1 MDSPLNLRFP
11 SCTFLFYTNWSE
23 NASFSTIC
31 LRLHFSFLKI
41 QSVDLA
47 FFLGF
52 TKKSDIIVRL
62 STTVLIRFQGE
73 FMKKVAIVSAFRS
86 AIGSFGGSLKDI
98 NIAELGA
105 QVLEAAL
112 QNKQIPADVVDEVIF
127 GNVLSAGHGQNIARQ
142 IALRAGIPETTS
154 AYVVNKVCGSGLK
167 SVLLATQSILLG
179 DNDVVVAGG
188 IEIMSQAAY
197 LSKSSRFGS
206 KIGHIT
212 LEDSMLKDGLTD
224 AFNDYHMGITA
235 ENVAERYHVSRE
247 EQDAFAH
254 TSQEK
259 AAKAIAEGRFTEEIV
274 PIRLNS
280 RRGETIF
287 ATDEYPRLT
296 PIEKLATLR
305 PAFKKDGTVTAANTS
320 GINDGCAVLVL
331 MSDEKASELNIQPL
345 AYIEAYATSGLDP
358 ALMGLGPITASQKAL
373 QKLNKTVEDIDLFE
387 LNEAFAAQSI
397 PVVKQ
402 LGIDPAKVNVNGGAI
417 ALGHPIGASGSRI
430 LVTLIHELIKQ
441 NKELGLCSLCIGGGQ
456 GISLIISNAQTN

>member
-1 MDSPLNLRFP
+1 
-11 SCTFLFYTNWSE
+11 
-23 NASFSTIC
+23 
-31 LRLHFSFLKI
+31 
-41 QSVDLA
+41 
-47 FFLGF
+47 
-52 TKKSDIIVRL
+52 
-62 STTVLIRFQGE
+62 
-73 FMKKVAIVSAFRS
+73 MKKVAIVSAYRS

-98 NIAELGA
+98 EIADLGA
-105 QVLEAAL
+105 QVLETAL
-112 QNKQIPADVVDEVIF
+112 ANKNIPADSVDEVIF
-127 GNVLSAGHGQNIARQ
+127 GNVLSAGQGQNIARQ
-142 IALRAGIPETTS
+142 IAIRAGIPQTAS
-154 AYVVNKVCGSGLK
+154 AYAVNKVCGSGLK
-167 SVLLATQSILLG
+167 SVLLAAQSIMLG

-188 IEIMSQAAY
+188 IEIMSQAPY
-197 LSKSSRFGS
+197 LSKTSRFGS
-206 KIGHIT
+206 KFGHIT
-212 LEDSMLKDGLTD
+212 LEDSMLTDGLTD

-235 ENVAERYHVSRE
+235 ENVAEHYQVSRA
-247 EQDAFAH
+247 EQDAF
-254 TSQEK
+254 TYSSQEK
-259 AAKAIAEGRFTEEIV
+259 AAKAIAEGRFVDEIV
-274 PIRLNS
+274 PIRLKN
-280 RRGETIF
+280 RKGETIF

-305 PAFKKDGTVTAANTS
+305 PSFKKDGTVTAANAS

-331 MSDEKASELNIQPL
+331 MSDEKASKLNIQPL

-441 NKELGLCSLCIGGGQ
+441 EKELGLCSLCIGGGQ
-456 GISLIISNAQTN
+456 GISLIVSNAQTS

>member
-1 MDSPLNLRFP
+1 
-11 SCTFLFYTNWSE
+11 
-23 NASFSTIC
+23 
-31 LRLHFSFLKI
+31 
-41 QSVDLA
+41 
-47 FFLGF
+47 
-52 TKKSDIIVRL
+52 
-62 STTVLIRFQGE
+62 
-73 FMKKVAIVSAFRS
+73 MKKVAIVSAYRS

-98 NIAELGA
+98 EIADLGA
-105 QVLEAAL
+105 QVLETAL
-112 QNKQIPADVVDEVIF
+112 ASKNIPADSVDEVIF
-127 GNVLSAGHGQNIARQ
+127 GNVLSAGQGQNIARQ
-142 IALRAGIPETTS
+142 IAIRAGIPQTAS
-154 AYVVNKVCGSGLK
+154 AYAVNKVCGSGLK
-167 SVLLATQSILLG
+167 SVLLAAQSIMLG

-188 IEIMSQAAY
+188 IEIMSQAPY
-197 LSKSSRFGS
+197 LSKTSRFGS
-206 KIGHIT
+206 KFGHIT
-212 LEDSMLKDGLTD
+212 LEDSMLTDGLTD

-235 ENVAERYHVSRE
+235 ENVAEHYQVSRA
-247 EQDAFAH
+247 EQDAF
-254 TSQEK
+254 TYSSQEK
-259 AAKAIAEGRFTEEIV
+259 AAKAIAEGRFVDEIV
-274 PIRLNS
+274 PIRLKN
-280 RRGETIF
+280 RKGETIF

-305 PAFKKDGTVTAANTS
+305 PSFKKDGTVTAANAS

-441 NKELGLCSLCIGGGQ
+441 EEELGLCSLCIGGGQ
-456 GISLIISNAQTN
+456 GISLIVSNAQTS

>member
-1 MDSPLNLRFP
+1 
-11 SCTFLFYTNWSE
+11 
-23 NASFSTIC
+23 
-31 LRLHFSFLKI
+31 
-41 QSVDLA
+41 
-47 FFLGF
+47 
-52 TKKSDIIVRL
+52 
-62 STTVLIRFQGE
+62 
-73 FMKKVAIVSAFRS
+73 MKKVAIVSAYRS

-98 NIAELGA
+98 EIADLGA
-105 QVLEAAL
+105 QVLETAL
-112 QNKQIPADVVDEVIF
+112 ASKNIPADSVDEVIF
-127 GNVLSAGHGQNIARQ
+127 GNVLSAGQGQNIARQ
-142 IALRAGIPETTS
+142 IAIRAGIPQTAS
-154 AYVVNKVCGSGLK
+154 AYAVNKVCGSGLK
-167 SVLLATQSILLG
+167 SVLLAAQSIMLG

-188 IEIMSQAAY
+188 IEIMSQAPY
-197 LSKSSRFGS
+197 LSKTSRFGS
-206 KIGHIT
+206 KFGHIT
-212 LEDSMLKDGLTD
+212 LEDSMLTDGLTD

-235 ENVAERYHVSRE
+235 ENVAEHYQVSRA
-247 EQDAFAH
+247 EQDAF
-254 TSQEK
+254 TYSSQEK
-259 AAKAIAEGRFTEEIV
+259 AAKAIAEGRFVDEIV
-274 PIRLNS
+274 PIRLKN
-280 RRGETIF
+280 RKGETIF

-305 PAFKKDGTVTAANTS
+305 PAFKKDGTVTAANAS

-441 NKELGLCSLCIGGGQ
+441 EKELGLCSLCIGGGQ
-456 GISLIISNAQTN
+456 GISLIVSNAQTS

>member
-1 MDSPLNLRFP
+1 
-11 SCTFLFYTNWSE
+11 
-23 NASFSTIC
+23 
-31 LRLHFSFLKI
+31 
-41 QSVDLA
+41 
-47 FFLGF
+47 
-52 TKKSDIIVRL
+52 
-62 STTVLIRFQGE
+62 
-73 FMKKVAIVSAFRS
+73 MKKVAIVSAYRS

-98 NIAELGA
+98 EIADLGA
-105 QVLEAAL
+105 QVLETAL
-112 QNKQIPADVVDEVIF
+112 ANKNIPADSVDEVIF
-127 GNVLSAGHGQNIARQ
+127 GNVLSAGQGQNIARQ
-142 IALRAGIPETTS
+142 IAIRAGIPQTAS
-154 AYVVNKVCGSGLK
+154 AYAVNKVCGSGLK

-188 IEIMSQAAY
+188 IEIMSQAPY
-197 LSKSSRFGS
+197 LSKTSRFGS
-206 KIGHIT
+206 KFGHIT
-212 LEDSMLKDGLTD
+212 LEDSMLTDGLTD
-224 AFNDYHMGITA
+224 AFNNYHMGITA
-235 ENVAERYHVSRE
+235 ENVAEHYQVSRA
-247 EQDAFAH
+247 EQDAF
-254 TSQEK
+254 TYSSQEK
-259 AAKAIAEGRFTEEIV
+259 AAKAIAEGRFVDEIV
-274 PIRLNS
+274 PIRLKN
-280 RRGETIF
+280 RKGETIF

-305 PAFKKDGTVTAANTS
+305 PSFKKDGTITAANAS

-441 NKELGLCSLCIGGGQ
+441 EKELGLCSLCIGGGQ
-456 GISLIISNAQTN
+456 GISLIVSNAQTS

>member
-1 MDSPLNLRFP
+1 
-11 SCTFLFYTNWSE
+11 
-23 NASFSTIC
+23 
-31 LRLHFSFLKI
+31 
-41 QSVDLA
+41 
-47 FFLGF
+47 
-52 TKKSDIIVRL
+52 
-62 STTVLIRFQGE
+62 
-73 FMKKVAIVSAFRS
+73 MKKVAIVSAYRS

-98 NIAELGA
+98 EIADLGA
-105 QVLEAAL
+105 QVLETAL
-112 QNKQIPADVVDEVIF
+112 ANKNIPADSVDEVIF
-127 GNVLSAGHGQNIARQ
+127 GNVLSAGQGQNIARQ
-142 IALRAGIPETTS
+142 IAIRAGIPQTAS
-154 AYVVNKVCGSGLK
+154 AYAVNKVCGSGLK
-167 SVLLATQSILLG
+167 SVLLAAQSIMLG

-188 IEIMSQAAY
+188 IEIMSQAPY
-197 LSKSSRFGS
+197 LSKTSRFGS
-206 KIGHIT
+206 KFGHIT
-212 LEDSMLKDGLTD
+212 LEDSMLTDGLTD

-235 ENVAERYHVSRE
+235 ENVAEHYQISRA
-247 EQDAFAH
+247 EQDAF
-254 TSQEK
+254 TYSSQEK
-259 AAKAIAEGRFTEEIV
+259 AAKAIAEGRFVDEIV
-274 PIRLNS
+274 PIRLKN
-280 RRGETIF
+280 RKGETIF
-287 ATDEYPRLT
+287 TTDEYPRLT

-305 PAFKKDGTVTAANTS
+305 PSFKKDGTVTAANAS

-441 NKELGLCSLCIGGGQ
+441 EKELGLCSLCIGGGQ
-456 GISLIISNAQTN
+456 GISLIVSNAQTS

>member
-1 MDSPLNLRFP
+1 
-11 SCTFLFYTNWSE
+11 
-23 NASFSTIC
+23 
-31 LRLHFSFLKI
+31 
-41 QSVDLA
+41 
-47 FFLGF
+47 
-52 TKKSDIIVRL
+52 
-62 STTVLIRFQGE
+62 
-73 FMKKVAIVSAFRS
+73 MKKVAIVSAYRS

-98 NIAELGA
+98 EIADLGA
-105 QVLEAAL
+105 QVLETAL
-112 QNKQIPADVVDEVIF
+112 ASKNIPADSVDEVIF
-127 GNVLSAGHGQNIARQ
+127 GNVLSAGQGQNIARQ
-142 IALRAGIPETTS
+142 IAIRAGIPQTAS

-167 SVLLATQSILLG
+167 SVLLAAQSIMLG

-188 IEIMSQAAY
+188 IEIMSQAPY
-197 LSKSSRFGS
+197 LSKTSRFGS
-206 KIGHIT
+206 KFGHIT
-212 LEDSMLKDGLTD
+212 LEDSMLTDGLTD

-235 ENVAERYHVSRE
+235 ENVAEHYQVSRA
-247 EQDAFAH
+247 EQDAF
-254 TSQEK
+254 TYSSQEK
-259 AAKAIAEGRFTEEIV
+259 AAKAIAEGRFVDEIV
-274 PIRLNS
+274 PISLKNRK
-280 RRGETIF
+280 GETIF

-305 PAFKKDGTVTAANTS
+305 PSFKKDGTVTAANAS

-331 MSDEKASELNIQPL
+331 MSNEKASELNIQPL

-417 ALGHPIGASGSRI
+417 AFGHPIGASGSRI

-441 NKELGLCSLCIGGGQ
+441 EKELGLCSLCIGGGQ
-456 GISLIISNAQTN
+456 GISLIVSNAQTS

>member
-1 MDSPLNLRFP
+1 
-11 SCTFLFYTNWSE
+11 
-23 NASFSTIC
+23 
-31 LRLHFSFLKI
+31 
-41 QSVDLA
+41 
-47 FFLGF
+47 
-52 TKKSDIIVRL
+52 
-62 STTVLIRFQGE
+62 
-73 FMKKVAIVSAFRS
+73 MKKVAIVSAYRS

-98 NIAELGA
+98 EIADLGA
-105 QVLEAAL
+105 QVLETAL
-112 QNKQIPADVVDEVIF
+112 ANKNIPADSVDEVIF
-127 GNVLSAGHGQNIARQ
+127 GNVLSAGQGQNIARQ
-142 IALRAGIPETTS
+142 IAIRAGIPQTAS
-154 AYVVNKVCGSGLK
+154 AYAVNKVCGSGLK
-167 SVLLATQSILLG
+167 SVLLAAQSIMLG

-188 IEIMSQAAY
+188 IEIMSQAPY
-197 LSKSSRFGS
+197 LSKTSRFGS
-206 KIGHIT
+206 KFGHIT
-212 LEDSMLKDGLTD
+212 LEDSMLTDGLTD

-235 ENVAERYHVSRE
+235 ENVAEHYQVSRA
-247 EQDAFAH
+247 EQDAF
-254 TSQEK
+254 TYSSQEK
-259 AAKAIAEGRFTEEIV
+259 AAKAIAEGRFVDEIV
-274 PIRLNS
+274 PIRLKN
-280 RRGETIF
+280 RKGETIF

-305 PAFKKDGTVTAANTS
+305 PSFKKDGTVTAANAS

-345 AYIEAYATSGLDP
+345 AYIEAYATSGLEP

-441 NKELGLCSLCIGGGQ
+441 EKELGLCSLCIGGGQ
-456 GISLIISNAQTN
+456 GISLIVSNAQTN

>member
-1 MDSPLNLRFP
+1 
-11 SCTFLFYTNWSE
+11 
-23 NASFSTIC
+23 
-31 LRLHFSFLKI
+31 
-41 QSVDLA
+41 
-47 FFLGF
+47 
-52 TKKSDIIVRL
+52 
-62 STTVLIRFQGE
+62 
-73 FMKKVAIVSAFRS
+73 MKKVAIVSAYRS

-98 NIAELGA
+98 EIADLGA
-105 QVLEAAL
+105 QVLETAL
-112 QNKQIPADVVDEVIF
+112 ASKNIPADSVDEVIF
-127 GNVLSAGHGQNIARQ
+127 GNVLSAGQGQNIARQ
-142 IALRAGIPETTS
+142 IAIRAGIPQTAS
-154 AYVVNKVCGSGLK
+154 AYAVNKVCGSGLK
-167 SVLLATQSILLG
+167 SVLLAAQSIMLG

-188 IEIMSQAAY
+188 IEIMSQAPY
-197 LSKSSRFGS
+197 LSKTSRFGS
-206 KIGHIT
+206 KFGHIT
-212 LEDSMLKDGLTD
+212 LEDSMLTDGLTD

-235 ENVAERYHVSRE
+235 ENVAEHYQVSRA
-247 EQDAFAH
+247 EQDAF
-254 TSQEK
+254 TYSSQEK
-259 AAKAIAEGRFTEEIV
+259 AAKAIAEGRFVDEIV
-274 PIRLNS
+274 PIRLKN
-280 RRGETIF
+280 RKGETIF

-305 PAFKKDGTVTAANTS
+305 PSFKKDGTVTAANAS

-345 AYIEAYATSGLDP
+345 AYIEAYATSGLEP

-441 NKELGLCSLCIGGGQ
+441 EKELGLCSLCIGGGQ
-456 GISLIISNAQTN
+456 GISLIVSNAQTS

>member
-1 MDSPLNLRFP
+1 
-11 SCTFLFYTNWSE
+11 
-23 NASFSTIC
+23 
-31 LRLHFSFLKI
+31 
-41 QSVDLA
+41 
-47 FFLGF
+47 
-52 TKKSDIIVRL
+52 
-62 STTVLIRFQGE
+62 
-73 FMKKVAIVSAFRS
+73 MKKVAIVSAYRS

-98 NIAELGA
+98 EIADLGA
-105 QVLEAAL
+105 QVLETAL
-112 QNKQIPADVVDEVIF
+112 ASKNIPADSVDEVIF
-127 GNVLSAGHGQNIARQ
+127 GNVLSAGQGQNIARQ
-142 IALRAGIPETTS
+142 IAIRAGIPQTAS

-167 SVLLATQSILLG
+167 SVLLAAQSIMLG

-188 IEIMSQAAY
+188 IEIMSQAPY
-197 LSKSSRFGS
+197 LSKTSRFGS
-206 KIGHIT
+206 KFGHIT
-212 LEDSMLKDGLTD
+212 LEDSMLTDGLTD

-235 ENVAERYHVSRE
+235 ENVAEHYQVSRA
-247 EQDAFAH
+247 EQDAF
-254 TSQEK
+254 TYSSQEK
-259 AAKAIAEGRFTEEIV
+259 AAKAIAEGRFVDEIV
-274 PIRLNS
+274 PISLKNRK
-280 RRGETIF
+280 GETIF

-305 PAFKKDGTVTAANTS
+305 PSFKKDGTVTAANAS

-331 MSDEKASELNIQPL
+331 MSNEKASELNIQPL

-441 NKELGLCSLCIGGGQ
+441 EKELGLCSLCIGGGQ
-456 GISLIISNAQTN
+456 GISLIVSNAQTS

>member
-1 MDSPLNLRFP
+1 
-11 SCTFLFYTNWSE
+11 
-23 NASFSTIC
+23 
-31 LRLHFSFLKI
+31 
-41 QSVDLA
+41 
-47 FFLGF
+47 
-52 TKKSDIIVRL
+52 
-62 STTVLIRFQGE
+62 
-73 FMKKVAIVSAFRS
+73 MKKVAIVSAYRS

-98 NIAELGA
+98 EIADLGA
-105 QVLEAAL
+105 QVLETAL
-112 QNKQIPADVVDEVIF
+112 ANKNIPADSVDEVIF
-127 GNVLSAGHGQNIARQ
+127 GNVLSAGQGQNIARQ
-142 IALRAGIPETTS
+142 IAIRAGIPQTAS
-154 AYVVNKVCGSGLK
+154 AYAVNKVCGSGLK

-188 IEIMSQAAY
+188 IEIMSQAPY
-197 LSKSSRFGS
+197 LSKTSRFGS
-206 KIGHIT
+206 KFGHIT
-212 LEDSMLKDGLTD
+212 LEDSMLTDGLTD

-235 ENVAERYHVSRE
+235 ENVAEHYQVSRA
-247 EQDAFAH
+247 EQDAF
-254 TSQEK
+254 TYSSQEK
-259 AAKAIAEGRFTEEIV
+259 AAKAIAEGRFVDEIV
-274 PIRLNS
+274 PIKLKNRK
-280 RRGETIF
+280 GETIF

-305 PAFKKDGTVTAANTS
+305 PSFKKDGTVTAANAS

-441 NKELGLCSLCIGGGQ
+441 EKDLGLCSLCIGGGQ
-456 GISLIISNAQTN
+456 GISLIVSNAQTS

>member
-1 MDSPLNLRFP
+1 
-11 SCTFLFYTNWSE
+11 
-23 NASFSTIC
+23 
-31 LRLHFSFLKI
+31 
-41 QSVDLA
+41 
-47 FFLGF
+47 
-52 TKKSDIIVRL
+52 
-62 STTVLIRFQGE
+62 
-73 FMKKVAIVSAFRS
+73 MKKVAIVSAYRS

-98 NIAELGA
+98 EIADLGA
-105 QVLEAAL
+105 QVLETAL
-112 QNKQIPADVVDEVIF
+112 ANKNIPADSVDEVIF
-127 GNVLSAGHGQNIARQ
+127 GNVLSAGQGQNIARQ
-142 IALRAGIPETTS
+142 IAIRAGIPQTAS
-154 AYVVNKVCGSGLK
+154 AYAVNKVCGSGLK

-188 IEIMSQAAY
+188 IEIMSQAPY
-197 LSKSSRFGS
+197 LSKTSRFGS
-206 KIGHIT
+206 KFGHIT
-212 LEDSMLKDGLTD
+212 LEDSMLTDGLTD
-224 AFNDYHMGITA
+224 AFNNYHMGITA
-235 ENVAERYHVSRE
+235 ENVAEHYQVSRA
-247 EQDAFAH
+247 EQDAF
-254 TSQEK
+254 TYSSQEK
-259 AAKAIAEGRFTEEIV
+259 AAKAIAEGRFVDEIV
-274 PIRLNS
+274 PIRLKN
-280 RRGETIF
+280 RKGETIF

-305 PAFKKDGTVTAANTS
+305 PSFKKDGTVTAANAS

-441 NKELGLCSLCIGGGQ
+441 EKELGLCSLCIGGGQ
-456 GISLIISNAQTN
+456 GISLIVSNAQTS

>member
-1 MDSPLNLRFP
+1 
-11 SCTFLFYTNWSE
+11 
-23 NASFSTIC
+23 
-31 LRLHFSFLKI
+31 
-41 QSVDLA
+41 
-47 FFLGF
+47 
-52 TKKSDIIVRL
+52 
-62 STTVLIRFQGE
+62 
-73 FMKKVAIVSAFRS
+73 MKKVAIVSAYRS

-98 NIAELGA
+98 EIADLGA
-105 QVLEAAL
+105 QVLETAL
-112 QNKQIPADVVDEVIF
+112 ANKNIPADSVDEVIF
-127 GNVLSAGHGQNIARQ
+127 GNVLSAGQGQNIARQ
-142 IALRAGIPETTS
+142 IAIRAGIPQTAS
-154 AYVVNKVCGSGLK
+154 AYAVNKVCGSGLK
-167 SVLLATQSILLG
+167 SVLLAAQSIMLG

-188 IEIMSQAAY
+188 IEIMSQAPY
-197 LSKSSRFGS
+197 LSKTSRFGS
-206 KIGHIT
+206 KFGHIT
-212 LEDSMLKDGLTD
+212 LEDSMLTDGLTD

-235 ENVAERYHVSRE
+235 ENVAEHYHVSRA
-247 EQDAFAH
+247 EQDAF
-254 TSQEK
+254 TYSSQEK
-259 AAKAIAEGRFTEEIV
+259 AAKAIAEGRFVDEIV
-274 PIRLNS
+274 PIRLKN
-280 RRGETIF
+280 RKGETIF

-305 PAFKKDGTVTAANTS
+305 PSFKKDGTVTAANAS

-441 NKELGLCSLCIGGGQ
+441 EKELGLCSLCIGGGQ
-456 GISLIISNAQTN
+456 GISLIVSNAQTS

>member
-1 MDSPLNLRFP
+1 
-11 SCTFLFYTNWSE
+11 
-23 NASFSTIC
+23 
-31 LRLHFSFLKI
+31 
-41 QSVDLA
+41 
-47 FFLGF
+47 
-52 TKKSDIIVRL
+52 
-62 STTVLIRFQGE
+62 
-73 FMKKVAIVSAFRS
+73 MKKVAIVSAYRS

-98 NIAELGA
+98 EIADLGA
-105 QVLEAAL
+105 QVLETAL
-112 QNKQIPADVVDEVIF
+112 ASKNIPADSVDEVIF
-127 GNVLSAGHGQNIARQ
+127 GNVLSAGQGQNIARQ
-142 IALRAGIPETTS
+142 IAIRAGIPQTAS
-154 AYVVNKVCGSGLK
+154 AYAVNKVCGSGLK
-167 SVLLATQSILLG
+167 SVLLAAQSIMLG

-188 IEIMSQAAY
+188 IEIMSQAPY
-197 LSKSSRFGS
+197 LSKTSRFGS
-206 KIGHIT
+206 KFGHIT
-212 LEDSMLKDGLTD
+212 LEDSMLTDGLTD

-235 ENVAERYHVSRE
+235 ENVAEHYQVSRA
-247 EQDAFAH
+247 EQDAF
-254 TSQEK
+254 TYSSQEK
-259 AAKAIAEGRFTEEIV
+259 AAKAIAEGRFVDEIV
-274 PIRLNS
+274 PIRLKN
-280 RRGETIF
+280 RKGETIF

-305 PAFKKDGTVTAANTS
+305 PSFKKDGTVTAANAS

-397 PVVKQ
+397 PVIKQ

-441 NKELGLCSLCIGGGQ
+441 EKELGLCSLCIGGGQ
-456 GISLIISNAQTN
+456 GISLIVSNAQTS

>member
-1 MDSPLNLRFP
+1 
-11 SCTFLFYTNWSE
+11 
-23 NASFSTIC
+23 
-31 LRLHFSFLKI
+31 
-41 QSVDLA
+41 
-47 FFLGF
+47 
-52 TKKSDIIVRL
+52 
-62 STTVLIRFQGE
+62 
-73 FMKKVAIVSAFRS
+73 MKKVAIVSAYRS

-98 NIAELGA
+98 EIADLGA
-105 QVLEAAL
+105 QVLETAL
-112 QNKQIPADVVDEVIF
+112 ASKNIPADSVDEVIF
-127 GNVLSAGHGQNIARQ
+127 GNVLSAGQGQNIARQ
-142 IALRAGIPETTS
+142 IAIRAGIPQTSS
-154 AYVVNKVCGSGLK
+154 AYAVNKVCGSGLK
-167 SVLLATQSILLG
+167 SVLLAAQSIMLG

-188 IEIMSQAAY
+188 IEIMSQAPY
-197 LSKSSRFGS
+197 LSKTSRFDS
-206 KIGHIT
+206 KFGHIT
-212 LEDSMLKDGLTD
+212 LEDSMLTDGLTD

-235 ENVAERYHVSRE
+235 ENVAEHYQVSRA
-247 EQDAFAH
+247 EQDAF
-254 TSQEK
+254 TYSSQEK
-259 AAKAIAEGRFTEEIV
+259 AAKAIAEGRFVDEIV
-274 PIRLNS
+274 PIRLKN
-280 RRGETIF
+280 RKGETIF
-287 ATDEYPRLT
+287 AADEYPRLT

-305 PAFKKDGTVTAANTS
+305 PSFKKDGTVTAANAS

-441 NKELGLCSLCIGGGQ
+441 EKELGLCSLCIGGGQ
-456 GISLIISNAQTN
+456 GISLIVSNAQTN

>member
-1 MDSPLNLRFP
+1 
-11 SCTFLFYTNWSE
+11 
-23 NASFSTIC
+23 
-31 LRLHFSFLKI
+31 
-41 QSVDLA
+41 
-47 FFLGF
+47 
-52 TKKSDIIVRL
+52 
-62 STTVLIRFQGE
+62 
-73 FMKKVAIVSAFRS
+73 MKKVAIVSAYRS

-98 NIAELGA
+98 EIADLGA
-105 QVLEAAL
+105 QVLETAL
-112 QNKQIPADVVDEVIF
+112 ASKNIPADSVDEVIF
-127 GNVLSAGHGQNIARQ
+127 GNVLSAGQGQNIARQ
-142 IALRAGIPETTS
+142 IAIRAGIPQTAS
-154 AYVVNKVCGSGLK
+154 AYAVNKVCGSGLK
-167 SVLLATQSILLG
+167 SVLLAAQSIMLG

-188 IEIMSQAAY
+188 IEIMSQAPY
-197 LSKSSRFGS
+197 LSKTSRFGS
-206 KIGHIT
+206 KFGHIT
-212 LEDSMLKDGLTD
+212 LEDSMLTDGLTD
-224 AFNDYHMGITA
+224 AFNNYHMGITA
-235 ENVAERYHVSRE
+235 ENVAEHYHVSRAD
-247 EQDAFAH
+247 QDAF
-254 TSQEK
+254 TYSSQEK
-259 AAKAIAEGRFTEEIV
+259 AAKAIAEGRFVDEIV
-274 PIRLNS
+274 PIRLKN

-305 PAFKKDGTVTAANTS
+305 PSFKKDGTVTAANAS
-320 GINDGCAVLVL
+320 GINDGGAVLVL

-441 NKELGLCSLCIGGGQ
+441 EKELGLCSLCIGGGQ
-456 GISLIISNAQTN
+456 GISLIVSNAQTS

>member
-1 MDSPLNLRFP
+1 
-11 SCTFLFYTNWSE
+11 
-23 NASFSTIC
+23 
-31 LRLHFSFLKI
+31 
-41 QSVDLA
+41 
-47 FFLGF
+47 
-52 TKKSDIIVRL
+52 
-62 STTVLIRFQGE
+62 
-73 FMKKVAIVSAFRS
+73 MKKVAIVSAYRS

-98 NIAELGA
+98 EIADLGA
-105 QVLEAAL
+105 QVLETAL
-112 QNKQIPADVVDEVIF
+112 ANKNIPADSVDEVIF
-127 GNVLSAGHGQNIARQ
+127 GNVLSAGQGQNIARQ
-142 IALRAGIPETTS
+142 IAIRAGIPQTAS
-154 AYVVNKVCGSGLK
+154 AYAVNKVCGSGLK
-167 SVLLATQSILLG
+167 SVLLAAQSIMLG

-188 IEIMSQAAY
+188 IEIMSQAPY
-197 LSKSSRFGS
+197 LSKTSRFGS
-206 KIGHIT
+206 KFGHIT
-212 LEDSMLKDGLTD
+212 LEDSMLTDGLTD

-235 ENVAERYHVSRE
+235 ENVAERYQISRE
-247 EQDAFAH
+247 AQDTFAYA
-254 TSQEK
+254 SQEK
-259 AAKAIAEGRFTEEIV
+259 AAKAIAEGRFADEIV
-274 PIRLNS
+274 PIKLKNRK
-280 RRGETIF
+280 GETIF

-296 PIEKLATLR
+296 PLEKLATLR
-305 PAFKKDGTVTAANTS
+305 PAFKKDGTVTAANAS

-441 NKELGLCSLCIGGGQ
+441 EKELGLCSLCIGGGQ
-456 GISLIISNAQTN
+456 GISLIVSNAQTS